1 MGGQGK
7 KIFRVAGVLGLLGL
21 LGLAVWRSLRVEV
34 ESRARA
40 VPKYAEVNI
49 VPILERPGL
58 LVLSVPE
65 YKLLYEQTGMSPA
78 GVDAMIAKGRQEELL
93 ELQEKLFAEVSVVC
107 TPNTLITREERGS
120 EEALIPCVENGDLL
134 VTFNCHTDVWR
145 NGHVAIVVDAEKRLA
160 VEARQL
166 GTESG
171 VFSLDH
177 WETYP
182 AFAVLRLKDT
192 DREERAAI
200 GKYAG
205 RELLDIPY
213 RLEAGV
219 MARLGVREEA
229 ETLAGTHCAHLAWYA
244 YEHFGYNIDND
255 GGLIV
260 TPKDIF
266 DSKLLQVV
274 QIYGMPMP
282 DFEEIY

>member
-1 MGGQGK
+1 
-7 KIFRVAGVLGLLGL
+7 
-21 LGLAVWRSLRVEV
+21 VE
-34 ESRARA
+34 
-40 VPKYAEVNI
+40 
-49 VPILERPGL
+49 
-58 LVLSVPE
+58 
-65 YKLLYEQTGMSPA
+65 
-78 GVDAMIAKGRQEELL
+78 D
-93 ELQEKLFAEVSVVC
+93 
-107 TPNTLITREERGS
+107 
-120 EEALIPCVENGDLL
+120 GDIL

-145 NGHVAIVVDAEKRLA
+145 NGHVAIVADAKKRLA

-171 VFSLDH
+171 MFSLDH

-182 AFAVLRLKDT
+182 AFAELRLKDT
-192 DREERAAI
+192 DREKRAAI
-200 GKYAG
+200 GEYAG
-205 RELLDIPY
+205 QELLDIPY

-219 MARLGVREEA
+219 MARLGVTEETG
-229 ETLAGTHCAHLAWYA
+229 TLAGTHCAHLAWYA
-244 YEHFGYNIDND
+244 YEHFGYNIDSN